1 MSVSMSLMAMIF
13 YIFISVNAMT
23 YMGLTV
29 MQQFLS
35 ATERMSS
42 VFCMEEFEF
51 KREAKCDDK
60 TEVAVKMTDVDIGW
74 GFRLKQES
82 VEEKTLRLK

>member
-1 MSVSMSLMAMIF
+1 
-13 YIFISVNAMT
+13 
-23 YMGLTV
+23 
-29 MQQFLS
+29 
-35 ATERMSS
+35 
-42 VFCMEEFEF
+42 MEEFEF